1 MLATLALLLG
11 LAGTVVGV
19 HDGDT
24 ITVLDPSRQ
33 QTRVRVEGIDCPE
46 LHQAFGRRA
55 KQFSSDMVF
64 GKQVTVQGTKRDQY
78 GRLIGRVIVDG
89 RDLSLELLRAG
100 MAWHFVRY
108 SSDQSLA
115 AAEAGARAAKR
126 GLWADP
132 APIPPWDYRKE
143 HRRP

>member
-1 MLATLALLLG
+1 VFTALALLLALSG
-11 LAGTVVGV
+11 SVVGV

-24 ITVLDPSRQ
+24 ITVLDPARQ

-55 KQFSSDMVF
+55 KQFTSDMVF
-64 GKQVTVQGTKRDQY
+64 GKHVTVEGSKRDRY
-78 GRLIGRVIVDG
+78 ERLIGRVHVDG
-89 RDLSLELLRAG
+89 RDLSLELTKAG

-108 SSDQSLA
+108 SSDRSLA
-115 AAEAGARAAKR
+115 AAEAQARSAKR

-132 APIPPWDYRKE
+132 SPTPPWEYRKA
-143 HRRP
+143 RSRP